1 MRARAREGA
10 GFGATLLKLVSGD
23 FFDDGEDAMIV
34 TRGFYDGQGSRA
46 YTKVSGFIRAA
57 SGQYDRF
64 EETVYNTAFD
74 LDWVRTALLELGC
87 RSVHFAHVESLDTPI
102 ADPEAQSRVFVV
114 AQR

>member
-1 MRARAREGA
+1 MVITHGVYDEPGERAWPQ
-10 GFGATLLKLVSGD
+10 L
-23 FFDDGEDAMIV
+23 
-34 TRGFYDGQGSRA
+34 
-46 YTKVSGFIRAA
+46 SGFIRAEGNPEA
-57 SGQYDRF
+57 DLYERF

-102 ADPEAQSRVFVV
+102 ADPEAHSRVFVV